1 MRPSRTDYLTPASCR
16 LAWNRALIARASA
29 PAVYAFDMR
38 LRREWDPYRVPR
50 DLEWIGAVI
59 AVLVVLAVLAYLLIP
74 FLNVSD

>member
-1 MRPSRTDYLTPASCR
+1 
-16 LAWNRALIARASA
+16 
-29 PAVYAFDMR
+29 MR